1 MKGGEL
7 HAKYGAVDIKA
18 KTKGAP
24 IMASLSFAKDIGPL
38 FRDKDIASM
47 QSVANF
53 NLSDYEDV
61 RKRAS
66 QIYERLAEG
75 SMPCD
80 GAWPKENFAK
90 FKQWI
95 DDGMAA

>member
-1 MKGGEL
+1 
-7 HAKYGAVDIKA
+7 
-18 KTKGAP
+18 
-24 IMASLSFAKDIGPL
+24 MASLSFAKDIRLL
-38 FRDKDIASM
+38 FRDKDIATM
-47 QSVANF
+47 QRVANF
-53 NLSDYEDV
+53 DLSDYEDV

-66 QIYERLAEG
+66 QIYERLAQG

-80 GAWPKENFAK
+80 GAWPEENIAK

>member
-1 MKGGEL
+1 
-7 HAKYGAVDIKA
+7 
-18 KTKGAP
+18 
-24 IMASLSFAKDIGPL
+24 MAALSFATDIRPL

-47 QSVANF
+47 QRVSNF

-61 RKRAS
+61 RERAP
-66 QIYERLAEG
+66 QIYERLAQG

-80 GAWPKENFAK
+80 AAWPTENLAK

>member
-1 MKGGEL
+1 
-7 HAKYGAVDIKA
+7 
-18 KTKGAP
+18 
-24 IMASLSFAKDIGPL
+24 MASLSFAKDIGSL

-47 QSVANF
+47 QRIANF

-66 QIYERLAEG
+66 QIYKRLAEG

-80 GAWPKENFAK
+80 GAWPKENIAK

>member
-1 MKGGEL
+1 
-7 HAKYGAVDIKA
+7 
-18 KTKGAP
+18 
-24 IMASLSFAKDIGPL
+24 MASLSFAKDIRPL

-47 QSVANF
+47 QSIANF
-53 NLSDYEDV
+53 NLSDYQDV
-61 RKRAS
+61 RKRAP

-80 GAWPKENFAK
+80 GAWPKENIAK

-95 DDGMAA
+95 DDGMVA

>member
-1 MKGGEL
+1 
-7 HAKYGAVDIKA
+7 
-18 KTKGAP
+18 
-24 IMASLSFAKDIGPL
+24 MASLSFAKDIGPL

-47 QSVANF
+47 QTVANF

-61 RKRAS
+61 RKHAS
-66 QIYERLAEG
+66 HIYERIAQG

-80 GAWPKENFAK
+80 GAWPKESIAK

>member
-1 MKGGEL
+1 
-7 HAKYGAVDIKA
+7 
-18 KTKGAP
+18 
-24 IMASLSFAKDIGPL
+24 MASLSFAKDIGSL

-47 QSVANF
+47 QRIANF

-61 RKRAS
+61 RKRAT

-80 GAWPKENFAK
+80 GAWPKENIAK

-95 DDGMAA
+95 DDGMPA

>member
-1 MKGGEL
+1 
-7 HAKYGAVDIKA
+7 
-18 KTKGAP
+18 
-24 IMASLSFAKDIGPL
+24 MASLSFAKDIRPW

-47 QSVANF
+47 QRVANF

-61 RKRAS
+61 RERAS
-66 QIYERLAEG
+66 QIYERLAQG

-80 GAWPKENFAK
+80 GAWPKENLAK
-90 FKQWI
+90 FKHWI

>member
-1 MKGGEL
+1 M
-7 HAKYGAVDIKA
+7 
-18 KTKGAP
+18 T
-24 IMASLSFAKDIGPL
+24 SLSFATDIRPL

-47 QSVANF
+47 QRVSNF

-66 QIYERLAEG
+66 DIYERIAEG

-80 GAWPKENFAK
+80 GAWPKENVTK